1 MKRISF
7 TTLPGDGIGPEV
19 MEIALQVLQALGGKY
34 DFTIETSSHDVGGI
48 GIDNHGKALPDSTL
62 SACQQ
67 VDAILFGSVGGPKWE
82 NLPPKEQ
89 PERAAL
95 LPIRKAFELF
105 ANLRPGNLYP
115 ELSDQEDEVYPER
128 EREIEKEE
136 NFMNLWGY
144 LRRRYPNETLEE
156 KKFSDLIN
164 LKIHLEGPR
173 RLREWT
179 EDIASV
185 RKH

>member
-1 MKRISF
+1 MIESGQSKK
-7 TTLPGDGIGPEV
+7 LGPEV
-19 MEIALQVLQALGGKY
+19 ISMNELSKLKIN
-34 DFTIETSSHDVGGI
+34 EDVM
-48 GIDNHGKALPDSTL
+48 NK
-62 SACQQ
+62 
-67 VDAILFGSVGGPKWE
+67 VF
-82 NLPPKEQ
+82 
-89 PERAAL
+89 
-95 LPIRKAFELF
+95 
-105 ANLRPGNLYP
+105 YP
-115 ELSDQEDEVYPER
+115 EFSEQEDVVFTER

>member
-1 MKRISF
+1 MIESGQRKK
-7 TTLPGDGIGPEV
+7 LGPEV
-19 MEIALQVLQALGGKY
+19 ISMNELSKLK
-34 DFTIETSSHDVGGI
+34 FNEDVM
-48 GIDNHGKALPDSTL
+48 NK
-62 SACQQ
+62 
-67 VDAILFGSVGGPKWE
+67 VF
-82 NLPPKEQ
+82 
-89 PERAAL
+89 
-95 LPIRKAFELF
+95 
-105 ANLRPGNLYP
+105 YP
-115 ELSDQEDEVYPER
+115 EFSEQEDVVFTER

>member
-1 MKRISF
+1 MIESGQRKK
-7 TTLPGDGIGPEV
+7 PGPEV
-19 MEIALQVLQALGGKY
+19 FSMNELSKLK
-34 DFTIETSSHDVGGI
+34 FNEDVM
-48 GIDNHGKALPDSTL
+48 NK
-62 SACQQ
+62 
-67 VDAILFGSVGGPKWE
+67 VF
-82 NLPPKEQ
+82 
-89 PERAAL
+89 
-95 LPIRKAFELF
+95 
-105 ANLRPGNLYP
+105 YP
-115 ELSDQEDEVYPER
+115 EFSEQEDVVFTER

-156 KKFSDLIN
+156 KKFNDLIN

>member
-1 MKRISF
+1 MIESGQSKK
-7 TTLPGDGIGPEV
+7 LGPEV
-19 MEIALQVLQALGGKY
+19 FSMNELSKLK
-34 DFTIETSSHDVGGI
+34 FNEDVM
-48 GIDNHGKALPDSTL
+48 NK
-62 SACQQ
+62 
-67 VDAILFGSVGGPKWE
+67 VF
-82 NLPPKEQ
+82 
-89 PERAAL
+89 
-95 LPIRKAFELF
+95 
-105 ANLRPGNLYP
+105 YP
-115 ELSDQEDEVYPER
+115 EFSEQEDVVFTER

>member
-1 MKRISF
+1 MIESGQRKK
-7 TTLPGDGIGPEV
+7 LGPEV
-19 MEIALQVLQALGGKY
+19 FSMNELSKLK
-34 DFTIETSSHDVGGI
+34 FNEDVM
-48 GIDNHGKALPDSTL
+48 NK
-62 SACQQ
+62 
-67 VDAILFGSVGGPKWE
+67 VF
-82 NLPPKEQ
+82 
-89 PERAAL
+89 
-95 LPIRKAFELF
+95 
-105 ANLRPGNLYP
+105 YP
-115 ELSDQEDEVYPER
+115 EFSKQEDVVFTER

-144 LRRRYPNETLEE
+144 LRRRYPNETLDE

>member
-1 MKRISF
+1 MIESGQRKK
-7 TTLPGDGIGPEV
+7 PGPEV
-19 MEIALQVLQALGGKY
+19 FSMNELSKLK
-34 DFTIETSSHDVGGI
+34 FNEDVM
-48 GIDNHGKALPDSTL
+48 NK
-62 SACQQ
+62 
-67 VDAILFGSVGGPKWE
+67 VF
-82 NLPPKEQ
+82 
-89 PERAAL
+89 
-95 LPIRKAFELF
+95 
-105 ANLRPGNLYP
+105 YP
-115 ELSDQEDEVYPER
+115 EFSEQEDVVFTER

-144 LRRRYPNETLEE
+144 LRRRYPDETLEE

>member
-1 MKRISF
+1 MIESGQRKK
-7 TTLPGDGIGPEV
+7 PGPEV
-19 MEIALQVLQALGGKY
+19 FSMNELSKLK
-34 DFTIETSSHDVGGI
+34 FNEDVM
-48 GIDNHGKALPDSTL
+48 NK
-62 SACQQ
+62 
-67 VDAILFGSVGGPKWE
+67 VF
-82 NLPPKEQ
+82 
-89 PERAAL
+89 
-95 LPIRKAFELF
+95 
-105 ANLRPGNLYP
+105 YP
-115 ELSDQEDEVYPER
+115 EFSEQEDVVFTER

-144 LRRRYPNETLEE
+144 LRRRYPNETLVE

>member
-1 MKRISF
+1 MIESGQWKK
-7 TTLPGDGIGPEV
+7 LLPEV
-19 MEIALQVLQALGGKY
+19 ISMNELSKRK
-34 DFTIETSSHDVGGI
+34 FNEDVM
-48 GIDNHGKALPDSTL
+48 NK
-62 SACQQ
+62 
-67 VDAILFGSVGGPKWE
+67 VF
-82 NLPPKEQ
+82 
-89 PERAAL
+89 
-95 LPIRKAFELF
+95 
-105 ANLRPGNLYP
+105 YP
-115 ELSDQEDEVYPER
+115 EFSEQEDVVFTER

-144 LRRRYPNETLEE
+144 LRRRYPNEILEE

>member
-1 MKRISF
+1 MIESGQRKK
-7 TTLPGDGIGPEV
+7 PGPEV
-19 MEIALQVLQALGGKY
+19 FSMNELSKLK
-34 DFTIETSSHDVGGI
+34 FNEDVM
-48 GIDNHGKALPDSTL
+48 NK
-62 SACQQ
+62 
-67 VDAILFGSVGGPKWE
+67 VF
-82 NLPPKEQ
+82 
-89 PERAAL
+89 
-95 LPIRKAFELF
+95 
-105 ANLRPGNLYP
+105 YP
-115 ELSDQEDEVYPER
+115 EFSEQEDVVFTER

>member
-1 MKRISF
+1 MF
-7 TTLPGDGIGPEV
+7 L
-19 MEIALQVLQALGGKY
+19 LQVYLGGLIKPSI
-34 DFTIETSSHDVGGI
+34 IEYGLCFLSWTGRDSNEGLPRPKFNKDVM
-48 GIDNHGKALPDSTL
+48 NK
-62 SACQQ
+62 
-67 VDAILFGSVGGPKWE
+67 VF
-82 NLPPKEQ
+82 
-89 PERAAL
+89 
-95 LPIRKAFELF
+95 
-105 ANLRPGNLYP
+105 YP
-115 ELSDQEDEVYPER
+115 ELSDQEDEVYTER

>member
-1 MKRISF
+1 MIESGLRKK
-7 TTLPGDGIGPEV
+7 LGPEV
-19 MEIALQVLQALGGKY
+19 FSMNELSKLK
-34 DFTIETSSHDVGGI
+34 FNEDVM
-48 GIDNHGKALPDSTL
+48 NK
-62 SACQQ
+62 
-67 VDAILFGSVGGPKWE
+67 VF
-82 NLPPKEQ
+82 
-89 PERAAL
+89 
-95 LPIRKAFELF
+95 
-105 ANLRPGNLYP
+105 YP
-115 ELSDQEDEVYPER
+115 EFSEQEEVVFTDR

-164 LKIHLEGPR
+164 LKVHLEGPR

>member
-1 MKRISF
+1 MIESGQRKK
-7 TTLPGDGIGPEV
+7 PGPEV
-19 MEIALQVLQALGGKY
+19 FSMNELSKLK
-34 DFTIETSSHDVGGI
+34 FNEDVM
-48 GIDNHGKALPDSTL
+48 NK
-62 SACQQ
+62 
-67 VDAILFGSVGGPKWE
+67 VF
-82 NLPPKEQ
+82 
-89 PERAAL
+89 
-95 LPIRKAFELF
+95 
-105 ANLRPGNLYP
+105 YP
-115 ELSDQEDEVYPER
+115 EFSEQEDVVFTER

-144 LRRRYPNETLEE
+144 LRRRYPNETLEG

>member
-1 MKRISF
+1 MIESGQRKK
-7 TTLPGDGIGPEV
+7 PGPEV
-19 MEIALQVLQALGGKY
+19 FSMNELSKLK
-34 DFTIETSSHDVGGI
+34 FNEDVM
-48 GIDNHGKALPDSTL
+48 NK
-62 SACQQ
+62 
-67 VDAILFGSVGGPKWE
+67 VF
-82 NLPPKEQ
+82 
-89 PERAAL
+89 
-95 LPIRKAFELF
+95 
-105 ANLRPGNLYP
+105 YP
-115 ELSDQEDEVYPER
+115 EFSEQEDMVFTER

-144 LRRRYPNETLEE
+144 LRRRYPDETLEE

>member
-1 MKRISF
+1 MIESGQRKK
-7 TTLPGDGIGPEV
+7 LGLEV
-19 MEIALQVLQALGGKY
+19 FSMNELSKLK
-34 DFTIETSSHDVGGI
+34 FNEDVM
-48 GIDNHGKALPDSTL
+48 NK
-62 SACQQ
+62 
-67 VDAILFGSVGGPKWE
+67 VF
-82 NLPPKEQ
+82 
-89 PERAAL
+89 
-95 LPIRKAFELF
+95 
-105 ANLRPGNLYP
+105 YP
-115 ELSDQEDEVYPER
+115 EFSEQEDVVFTER

-144 LRRRYPNETLEE
+144 LRRRYPNESLEE

>member
-1 MKRISF
+1 MF
-7 TTLPGDGIGPEV
+7 L
-19 MEIALQVLQALGGKY
+19 LQVYLGGLIKPSI
-34 DFTIETSSHDVGGI
+34 IEYGLYFYLGLEGIPTRGLRRPKFNKDVM
-48 GIDNHGKALPDSTL
+48 NK
-62 SACQQ
+62 
-67 VDAILFGSVGGPKWE
+67 VF
-82 NLPPKEQ
+82 
-89 PERAAL
+89 
-95 LPIRKAFELF
+95 
-105 ANLRPGNLYP
+105 YP
-115 ELSDQEDEVYPER
+115 ELSDQEDEVYTER

>member
-1 MKRISF
+1 MVCAFYLGLEGIPTKG
-7 TTLPGDGIGPEV
+7 LPRPKFNKDV
-19 MEIALQVLQALGGKY
+19 MNKV
-34 DFTIETSSHDVGGI
+34 F
-48 GIDNHGKALPDSTL
+48 
-62 SACQQ
+62 
-67 VDAILFGSVGGPKWE
+67 
-82 NLPPKEQ
+82 
-89 PERAAL
+89 
-95 LPIRKAFELF
+95 
-105 ANLRPGNLYP
+105 YP
-115 ELSDQEDEVYPER
+115 ELSDQEDEVYTER

-179 EDIASV
+179 EAIASV
-185 RKH
+185 RKHCIQFINRNYSVLWLDHSGTVFKGFSSFLDPNKRIWFQSSRHYEPDWFQRRFF

>member
-1 MKRISF
+1 MF
-7 TTLPGDGIGPEV
+7 L
-19 MEIALQVLQALGGKY
+19 LQVY
-34 DFTIETSSHDVGGI
+34 VGGLI
-48 GIDNHGKALPDSTL
+48 KSSNIEYGLYFYLGLEGIPLRGLPR
-62 SACQQ
+62 
-67 VDAILFGSVGGPKWE
+67 PKF
-82 NLPPKEQ
+82 NKDVMN
-89 PERAAL
+89 
-95 LPIRKAFELF
+95 KVF
-105 ANLRPGNLYP
+105 YP
-115 ELSDQEDEVYPER
+115 ELSDQEDEVYTER